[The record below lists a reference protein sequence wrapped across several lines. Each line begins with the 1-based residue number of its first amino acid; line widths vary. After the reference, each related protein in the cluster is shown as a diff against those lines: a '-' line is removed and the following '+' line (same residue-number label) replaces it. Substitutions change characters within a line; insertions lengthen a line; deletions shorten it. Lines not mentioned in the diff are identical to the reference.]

1 METHDTDW
9 SIFCGKISWL
19 VFAVAIFVN
28 EICTAYLRPLQRQQG
43 GAEFTM
49 GCYRSLKIVLLHKV
63 YVSSYRCYMQM
74 FSVLYSV
81 CIIAI
86 PSSVTTQCH
95 TPILLNS
102 QDTCFEAV
110 DWQLVWKGIWHVLLQ
125 IFQRFM
131 FERRSSTCS
140 IPEKYHGLKSR
151 LNGFKFVL
159 SVETVRYVRCVT
171 KFGILSFHQVSAC
184 GWLLNACIKF

>member
-1 METHDTDW
+1 METHNTDW

-19 VFAVAIFVN
+19 VFAVATFVN

-110 DWQLVWKGIWHVLLQ
+110 DWQLACPPPDIPKVHVWKTQLNLQ
-125 IFQRFM
+125 H
-131 FERRSSTCS
+131 SWKV
-140 IPEKYHGLKSR
+140 PW
-151 LNGFKFVL
+151 FKKQ
-159 SVETVRYVRCVT
+159 S
-171 KFGILSFHQVSAC
+171 
-184 GWLLNACIKF
+184 